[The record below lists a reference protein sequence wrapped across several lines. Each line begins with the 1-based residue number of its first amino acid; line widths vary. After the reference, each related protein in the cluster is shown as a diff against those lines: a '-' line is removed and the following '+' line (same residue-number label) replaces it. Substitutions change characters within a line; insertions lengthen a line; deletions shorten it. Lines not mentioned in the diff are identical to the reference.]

1 MEDQEKNNTQ
11 QELPLAE
18 KNTVLHYSNML
29 RASKNI
35 IFHGAPGTGKTY
47 LANQIAAYIVS
58 QGRTKDWKALT
69 KQEEKQKE
77 FVQFH
82 PSYDYTDF
90 VEGLR
95 PTKGKEDG
103 SIGFERK
110 DGIFMEFV
118 KRAQKEDKDSGKPE
132 KMQGSIGVREALE
145 HFLEKW
151 KESGQELP
159 MNGGGK
165 FIILNYD
172 EKKIYCYN
180 QNETLQEPNVSL
192 SKSDIEQLLASG
204 KNFAQV
210 QDVSDFFDRAQAQKD
225 SYYWAI
231 CNAIR
236 EENPNRTP
244 ETSQEKEYVF
254 IIDEINR
261 GEISKIFGELF
272 FAIDPDYRGPTNGK
286 IQTQYSNLHSDPNE
300 KFYIPENVYIIGTM
314 NDIDKSVDSFDFAMR
329 RRFRFIELPADENHE
344 MLDTLDAKAEE
355 ARSRMKALNDCIKNE
370 EGLNAYYQIGPA
382 YFLKLKNLKFDF
394 RRLWEDHL
402 EPLLRM
408 YIQGIYCGEKENV
421 LNEFKK
427 EYDRA
432 GNIIKSQID
441 DGGDENG

>member
-11 QELPLAE
+11 QKIPLAGR
-18 KNTVLHYSNML
+18 NTVLRYSDML

-58 QGRTKDWKALT
+58 QGRTKDWGELT
-69 KQEEKQKE
+69 KQEKE
-77 FVQFH
+77 QRGFVQFH

-95 PTKGKEDG
+95 PTKGQEDG

-118 KRAQKEDKDSGKPE
+118 KRAQKEDKDS
-132 KMQGSIGVREALE
+132 RETRENAREDGARETLE
-145 HFLEKW
+145 CFLEKW
-151 KESGQELP
+151 KESGQELSRYTNTP
-159 MNGGGK
+159 ERNRK
-165 FIILNYD
+165 FTISIFK
-172 EKKIYCYN
+172 EKYAAHVPDNKI
-180 QNETLQEPNVSL
+180 
-192 SKSDIEQLLASG
+192 SDIVFTEKDMKNMAQLLESG
-204 KNFAQV
+204 KEFPQPKDIKNVLPNFKGNHQLL
-210 QDVSDFFDRAQAQKD
+210 

-231 CNAIR
+231 CKAIR

-272 FAIDPDYRGPTNGK
+272 FAIDPDYRGSKGE

-344 MLDTLDAKAEE
+344 MLATLGDKATEAE
-355 ARSRMKALNDCIKNE
+355 ARSRMKALNDRIRDE

-382 YFLKLKNLKFDF
+382 YFLKLNDLKFDF
-394 RRLWEDHL
+394 KRLWEDHL

-408 YIQGIYCGEKENV
+408 YIQGIYCGGKEDV
-421 LNEFKK
+421 LNKFK
-427 EYDRA
+427 EAYDR
-432 GNIIKSQID
+432 
-441 DGGDENG
+441 DG

>member
-18 KNTVLHYSNML
+18 KNTVLHYSDML

-47 LANQIAAYIVS
+47 LAKQIAAYIVS
-58 QGRTKDWKALT
+58 QGRTKNESELT
-69 KQEEKQKE
+69 KQEEEQKE

-118 KRAQKEDKDSGKPE
+118 KRAQKEDKDS
-132 KMQGSIGVREALE
+132 RETEENAREYGARETLE

-151 KESGQELP
+151 KESEQELSL
-159 MNGGGK
+159 NNKGK
-165 FIILNYD
+165 FRIINYD
-172 EKKIYCYN
+172 EKKICCYN
-180 QNETLQEPNVSL
+180 LNETLNERNVPL

-204 KNFAQV
+204 KDFDNV
-210 QDVSDFFDRAQAQKD
+210 KDVAEFFNRTNPARAD
-225 SYYWAI
+225 SYYCAI
-231 CNAIR
+231 CKAIR
-236 EENPNRTP
+236 KENPNLTP

-272 FAIDPDYRGPTNGK
+272 FAIDPDYRGSAGK
-286 IQTQYSNLHSDPNE
+286 IKTQYSNLHSDPNE

-344 MLDTLDAKAEE
+344 MLKTLGAKAEE
-355 ARSRMKALNDCIKNE
+355 ARSRMKALNDCIGAE

-382 YFLKLKNLKFDF
+382 YFLKLKDPEFDF
-394 RRLWEDHL
+394 KRLWEDHL

-421 LNEFKK
+421 LNKFKE
-427 EYDRA
+427 EYDRERHMIGRA
-432 GNIIKSQID
+432 I
-441 DGGDENG
+441 

>member
-11 QELPLAE
+11 QELPLAGR
-18 KNTVLHYSNML
+18 NTVLRYSDML

-58 QGRTKDWKALT
+58 QGRTKDRKYLT
-69 KQEEKQKE
+69 DKEEEQVE

-118 KRAQKEDKDSGKPE
+118 KRAQKEDKDSRGNRRKC
-132 KMQGSIGVREALE
+132 REDGARETLE
-145 HFLEKW
+145 CFLEKW
-151 KESGQELP
+151 KESGQELFLWRNTP
-159 MNGGGK
+159 ENNKKFTISIFKENYVAHAAHIPDNGNSHIV
-165 FIILNYD
+165 FT
-172 EKKIYCYN
+172 EKHMKN
-180 QNETLQEPNVSL
+180 MA
-192 SKSDIEQLLASG
+192 QLLESG
-204 KNFAQV
+204 KEFPQPKDIKNVLPNFKGNKQLL
-210 QDVSDFFDRAQAQKD
+210 

-231 CNAIR
+231 CKAIR

-244 ETSQEKEYVF
+244 ETSQEKKYVF

-272 FAIDPDYRGPTNGK
+272 FAIDPDYRGHNGEIK
-286 IQTQYSNLHSDPNE
+286 TQYANLHSDPNE

-329 RRFRFIELPADENHE
+329 RRFRFIELPADEKHE
-344 MLDTLDAKAEE
+344 MLTTLGDKATE
-355 ARSRMKALNDCIKNE
+355 ARSRMKALNNCIRAE

-382 YFLKLKNLKFDF
+382 YFLKLKYLEFDF
-394 RRLWEDHL
+394 KRLWEDHL

-408 YIQGIYCGEKENV
+408 YIQGIYCGEKEEV
-421 LNEFKK
+421 LNRFKE
-427 EYDRA
+427 EYEK
-432 GNIIKSQID
+432 GI
-441 DGGDENG
+441 

>member
-18 KNTVLHYSNML
+18 KNTVLHYSDML

-47 LANQIAAYIVS
+47 LAHQIAAYIVS
-58 QGRTKDWKALT
+58 QGRTKDWEDLT
-69 KQEEKQKE
+69 DKEKEEQVE

-118 KRAQKEDKDSGKPE
+118 KRAQKEDKDS
-132 KMQGSIGVREALE
+132 RETEENAREYGARETLE
-145 HFLEKW
+145 HFLEKC
-151 KESGQELP
+151 KKSEQELSLR
-159 MNGGGK
+159 GK
-165 FIILNYD
+165 GNFKILNYD
-172 EKKIYCYN
+172 EKKIWCYN
-180 QNETLQEPNVSL
+180 LNETLKEPNVYL

-204 KNFAQV
+204 KNFGQAK
-210 QDVSDFFDRAQAQKD
+210 DVAEFFNRTNPSRED
-225 SYYWAI
+225 SYYRAI
-231 CNAIR
+231 CKAIR
-236 EENPNRTP
+236 KENPNLTP
-244 ETSQEKEYVF
+244 ETSQEKKYVF

-272 FAIDPDYRGPTNGK
+272 FAIDPDYRGSARG
-286 IQTQYSNLHSDPNE
+286 IQTQYANLHSDPNE

-344 MLDTLDAKAEE
+344 MLNTLGDKATE
-355 ARSRMKALNDCIKNE
+355 ARSRMKALNECIRAE

-382 YFLKLKNLKFDF
+382 YFLKLKDPGVGFKQ
-394 RRLWEDHL
+394 LWEDHL

-408 YIQGIYCGEKENV
+408 YIQGIYCGGKENV
-421 LNEFKK
+421 LNNFK
-427 EYDRA
+427 EAYDR
-432 GNIIKSQID
+432 
-441 DGGDENG
+441 

>member
-18 KNTVLHYSNML
+18 RNTVLRYSDML

-58 QGRTKDWKALT
+58 QGRTKDREELT
-69 KQEEKQKE
+69 YQEKDQMK

-118 KRAQKEDKDSGKPE
+118 KRAKKEDKDS
-132 KMQGSIGVREALE
+132 RETRENAREDGARETLE
-145 HFLEKW
+145 CFLEKW
-151 KESGQELP
+151 KESGQELH
-159 MNGGGK
+159 MEGGGNFRIHK
-165 FIILNYD
+165 YD
-172 EKKIYCYN
+172 GKKIRVHN
-180 QNETLQEPNVSL
+180 QNETFKKREVSL
-192 SKSDIEQLLASG
+192 SKSDIAKLLASG
-204 KNFAQV
+204 KDFDKV
-210 QDVSDFFDRAQAQKD
+210 KDVTEFFNRTNSSRED
-225 SYYWAI
+225 SYYCAI
-231 CNAIR
+231 CKAIR

-272 FAIDPDYRGPTNGK
+272 FAIDPDYRGSKGK
-286 IQTQYSNLHSDPNE
+286 IETQYSNLHSDPNE

-344 MLDTLDAKAEE
+344 MLATLDDKATEAE
-355 ARSRMKALNDCIKNE
+355 ARSRMKALNDCIRDV

-382 YFLKLKNLKFDF
+382 YFLKLKDLESDF
-394 RRLWEDHL
+394 ERLWEDHL

-408 YIQGIYCGEKENV
+408 YIQGIYCEEKKDV
-421 LNEFKK
+421 LNEFKNA
-427 EYDRA
+427 YDMRRA
-432 GNIIKSQID
+432 I
-441 DGGDENG
+441 